1 MMPTSTTLPIT
12 DSTIVRVLG
21 AELHAGNEG
30 EKVISSGVSVSV
42 SWVRIPGLNALD
54 GSH

>member
-12 DSTIVRVLG
+12 DNTIVRVLG
-21 AELHAGNEG
+21 TELHAGNEG
-30 EKVISSGVSVSV
+30 EKVISSAVNV
-42 SWVRIPGLNALD
+42 SWVRIPGLNDLD